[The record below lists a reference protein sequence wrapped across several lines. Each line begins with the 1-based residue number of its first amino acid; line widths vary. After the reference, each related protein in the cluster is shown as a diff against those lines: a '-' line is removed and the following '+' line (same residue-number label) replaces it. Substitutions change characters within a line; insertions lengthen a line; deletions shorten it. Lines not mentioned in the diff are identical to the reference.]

1 MDIHEELTQAR
12 IEKDLK
18 ENGKIFNQLNT
29 ICQEQIDMD
38 LYEFLEF
45 YSSVAQV
52 AKATG
57 IDINFFNK
65 YGHIHYKKKK

>member
-1 MDIHEELTQAR
+1 MDIHEELTHAQ
-12 IEKDLK
+12 ITKDVK
-18 ENGKIFNQLNT
+18 ENERIFRKLNT